1 MGYQTITAKPVSGA
15 LGALIEGVDLS
26 RDLDNQT
33 ASDVH
38 QALLDHCVI
47 FFRDQRMTPEQHLCL
62 GRRFG
67 TLNVHEF
74 VDAMPG
80 HPEILVVAKHEA
92 DTKNFGGGWHSDVTY
107 LDEPALGSI
116 LYALEVPEYGGD
128 TMFANQYMAYETLS
142 PGMQRLLD
150 GLVAVHSARHIYG
163 VGADN
168 DYARLKGLSA
178 MTIRRSEAAHRETEH
193 PVVRTHPETGRKDS
207 TSTATSPCASTRR
220 SEESRP
226 LLNFLWEHAVKPEF
240 TCRFRWRRVRSR
252 SGWSACSITRST
264 TTTASG
270 GSCTASRSTATG
282 RSDAPERRPAA
293 HAAASPTICQLRRGA
308 LYAAILHPRPCP
320 CRTARARTRRA
331 RWRCRRP
338 GRMPY
343 L

>member
-47 FFRDQRMTPEQHLCL
+47 FFRDQRMTPEQHLRL

-116 LYALEVPEYGGD
+116 LYALEVPE
-128 TMFANQYMAYETLS
+128 
-142 PGMQRLLD
+142 RLLD

-193 PVVRTHPETGRKDS
+193 PVVRTHPETGRKGLYVNRNFTVRFKDM
-207 TSTATSPCASTRR
+207 TV
-220 SEESRP
+220 EESRP

-240 TCRFRWRRVRSR
+240 TCRFRWETGSIAFWDNRCVQHYALNDYHGQRRVMHRVTVN
-252 SGWSACSITRST
+252 G
-264 TTTASG
+264 
-270 GSCTASRSTATG
+270 
-282 RSDAPERRPAA
+282 DRPF
-293 HAAASPTICQLRRGA
+293 
-308 LYAAILHPRPCP
+308 
-320 CRTARARTRRA
+320 
-331 RWRCRRP
+331 
-338 GRMPY
+338 
-343 L
+343 

>member
-26 RDLDNQT
+26 HDLDNQT

-47 FFRDQRMTPEQHLCL
+47 FFRDQRMTPEQHLRL

-193 PVVRTHPETGRKDS
+193 PVVRTHPETGRKGLYVNRNFTVRFKDM
-207 TSTATSPCASTRR
+207 TV
-220 SEESRP
+220 EESRP

-240 TCRFRWRRVRSR
+240 TCRFRWETGSIAFWDNRCVQHYALNDYHGQRRVMHRVTVN
-252 SGWSACSITRST
+252 G
-264 TTTASG
+264 
-270 GSCTASRSTATG
+270 
-282 RSDAPERRPAA
+282 DRPF
-293 HAAASPTICQLRRGA
+293 
-308 LYAAILHPRPCP
+308 
-320 CRTARARTRRA
+320 
-331 RWRCRRP
+331 
-338 GRMPY
+338 
-343 L
+343 